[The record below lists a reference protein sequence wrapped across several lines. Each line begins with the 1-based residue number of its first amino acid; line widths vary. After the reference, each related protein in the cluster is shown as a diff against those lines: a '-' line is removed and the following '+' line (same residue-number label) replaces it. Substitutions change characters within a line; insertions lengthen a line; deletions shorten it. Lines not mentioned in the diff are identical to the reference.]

1 MLHHNSVEFLYWP
14 KKSLPIVSKSSH
26 TSKEYTI
33 RSKNCIILSSP
44 LSSITSNRCWVSLN
58 IKVSILSKIYAAA
71 NQQPSTEQIS
81 HHVGRAGANQ
91 NHALQFIQFQ
101 SYAIDVQATNQSEL
115 TTPFHHNEQKSN
127 RNNCTNPRHR
137 IERIRRHKEKGA
149 IYQPSPRT
157 WSTNRRTEETTW
169 DRN

>member
-1 MLHHNSVEFLYWP
+1 MIRIQIPEYA
-14 KKSLPIVSKSSH
+14 IV
-26 TSKEYTI
+26 Y
-33 RSKNCIILSSP
+33 
-44 LSSITSNRCWVSLN
+44 WVSLN
-58 IKVSILSKIYAAA
+58 IKVSILSKIYEAA

-127 RNNCTNPRHR
+127 RNNCTNPRYQQAA
-137 IERIRRHKEKGA
+137 ISHKSDTKTGA
-149 IYQPSPRT
+149 
-157 WSTNRRTEETTW
+157 TETELTQ
-169 DRN
+169 